1 MLKIL
6 NELNLNEANNTV
18 LRKLCTK
25 LTQRI
30 GLTFMKARVA
40 AWRYARFVLIAECTN
55 LSFSGTLVIISVL
68 SDLLVHVVTVVCCEN
83 PYFANWHAWCF
94 ARYQRGS
101 RSLADNL
108 ALSQP
113 KENTAWQQAD
123 DEEEYDIPDE
133 IEDVI
138 GRCFS

>member
-1 MLKIL
+1 M
-6 NELNLNEANNTV
+6 
-18 LRKLCTK
+18 
-25 LTQRI
+25 
-30 GLTFMKARVA
+30 
-40 AWRYARFVLIAECTN
+40 RFVLIAECTN

-68 SDLLVHVVTVVCCEN
+68 SDLLVHVGTVVCCEKTIFCK
-83 PYFANWHAWCF
+83 FARAVYCG
-94 ARYQRGS
+94 RYQRGS

-113 KENTAWQQAD
+113 KENAAWQQAD

-138 GRCFS
+138 GRGFS